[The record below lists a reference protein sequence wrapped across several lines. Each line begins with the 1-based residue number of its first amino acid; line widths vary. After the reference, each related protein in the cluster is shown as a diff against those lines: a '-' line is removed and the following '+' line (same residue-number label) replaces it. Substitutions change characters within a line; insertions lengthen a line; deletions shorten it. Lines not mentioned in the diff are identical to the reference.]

1 VFALSSSLFC
11 APQPRQT
18 ACHDA
23 CSSQTIFL
31 ATAPKIAATL
41 RNGKHSSAAELSNQ
55 ELKVPGLRIRAQ
67 SWSNDVAR
75 LELGTRNQQLRKILF
90 EQT

>member
-1 VFALSSSLFC
+1 
-11 APQPRQT
+11 
-18 ACHDA
+18 
-23 CSSQTIFL
+23 
-31 ATAPKIAATL
+31 L